1 VLSRVREVALGAY
14 DHQELPFEKLVEE
27 LQPER
32 DPSRSP
38 LFQVFLNMQNLPSS
52 RTKLPGLTAERIQS
66 SNSDSEF
73 DYTSSKFDV
82 TLYVAERR
90 EGLRLNFVYNADLFD
105 EDTIER
111 MLSHFRTLL
120 ESVVD
125 NPDGRLSSLSLLN
138 VTERHRL
145 SSRGTSKSKGVRPAK
160 PYAEWTEVDIEQSI
174 PRRFEHQARKRP
186 QRTAIKT
193 RDCEW
198 TYAELNAAANRVAH
212 AILTR
217 PGDRAE
223 EAERIALLFEHGAP
237 MVAALLGVLKAG
249 KTYVP
254 LDASYPRERLAFMLR
269 DAQASAVLT
278 NNANL
283 TLATAL
289 TKGELE
295 LINSD
300 DLGNSNEPAEEIG
313 LDVSPKDVAYIL
325 YTSGSTGQPKG
336 VVQNHRNVLHFIR
349 AYTNNLRIGADD
361 RLTLLSSYTHD
372 AAVMDIYGALLNG
385 ATLCPID
392 MKEEGLDALAERLIE
407 EQITVY
413 HSTPTVYRHFVETLD
428 GSGEAEEE
436 FPGLRL
442 VVLGGEAVDRR
453 DVERYKAHFSERCL
467 FVNGLGPTES
477 TVSLQN
483 FLDHQTPLARHAVA
497 AGYPVEDTE
506 ILLLDEAGREA
517 EVYGEIAI
525 RSPYVALGYWR
536 RPELNQEVFLPD
548 PAGGERR
555 IYRTGDMG
563 RLLPDGSI
571 EWRGRKDHQVKVRG
585 YRIELREIEAILDRH
600 SDVREGAVVV
610 WVDELGEKRLVAY
623 VVPEGQRR
631 KPQTSELRGFLQEKL
646 PEYMVPSAFV
656 ELGEL
661 PLTPNGKVD
670 RRALP
675 APDPSGFRSEDT
687 YVAPR
692 TPVEEQLAGIWEQ
705 VLALERVGV
714 HDDFFELGGHS
725 LLAVRVVTRLNRHFG
740 VELPLRAMFDAP
752 TVAGLALAV
761 TQTRAEAEVDIDQML
776 AQVEQMQGRSVS
788 HPFEER

>member
-1 VLSRVREVALGAY
+1 
-14 DHQELPFEKLVEE
+14 LPFEKLVEE

-52 RTKLPGLTAERIQS
+52 RTKLPGLTAERIQRP
-66 SNSDSEF
+66 NSGSEF
-73 DYTSSKFDV
+73 GYTSSKFDV

-90 EGLRLNFVYNADLFD
+90 EGLRLSFVYNADLFD

-145 SSRGTSKSKGVRPAK
+145 SSRGTSKSKGVPPAK

-223 EAERIALLFEHGAP
+223 EGERIALLFEHGAP
-237 MVAALLGVLKAG
+237 MVAGLLGVLKAG

-254 LDASYPRERLAFMLR
+254 LDASHPRERLAFMLR

-289 TKGELE
+289 TEGELE

-300 DLGNSNEPAEEIG
+300 DLGNSDEPAEEIG
-313 LDVSPKDVAYIL
+313 LDVSPEDVAYIL

-428 GSGEAEEE
+428 GSGEAEE

-453 DVERYKAHFSERCL
+453 DVERYKAHFSESCL
-467 FVNGLGPTES
+467 FVNLLGASEAS
-477 TVSLQN
+477 MALVH
-483 FLDHQTPLARHAVA
+483 FVHRRTPLRRHAVP
-497 AGYPVEDTE
+497 AGHAVEDTE
-506 ILLLDEAGREA
+506 ILLLDEAGRDA

-536 RPELNQEVFLPD
+536 RPELDQEVFLPD

-585 YRIELREIEAILDRH
+585 YRIELREIEAILNRQ
-600 SDVREGAVVV
+600 SGVREGAVVV

-656 ELGEL
+656 ELEEL

-675 APDPSGFRSEDT
+675 APDPSGFRSEAT

-752 TVAGLALAV
+752 TVAGLGLAV
-761 TQTRAEAEVDIDQML
+761 TQIRAEAEVDIDQML